1 MSAKQLPIGFLS
13 QELIN
18 NRTSLYKM
26 RNQPVLTPEFNVP
39 LIEPEKETRWVW
51 YAKEQVQTWLN
62 EIEHYN
68 GDGIRIYFGRKGDE
82 PNPVDPFHAFPPEP
96 GQLCLIMMITQ
107 AGSEKD
113 SHINVVYERQPDYNQ
128 RCLATPGFENSESRP
143 RGINAGSYCPPMT
156 IVEGPDFPDNSL
168 I

>member
-18 NRTSLYKM
+18 NRTLLYKR
-26 RNQPVLTPEFNVP
+26 RNQKEVPKDVP
-39 LIEPEKETRWVW
+39 LIEPEKDTRWVW

-68 GDGIRIYFGRKGDE
+68 GDGIRIYFGRKGNE
-82 PNPVDPFHAFPPEP
+82 PNPNDPLHAFPPEP

-113 SHINVVYERQPDYNQ
+113 SHVNVVYERQADYEE
-128 RCLATPGFENSESRP
+128 RCLATLGFEHPNGQK
-143 RGINAGSYCPPMT
+143 GINAGSYHPPMAL
-156 IVEGPDFPDNSL
+156 VEGPDFPDETL
-168 I
+168 PM